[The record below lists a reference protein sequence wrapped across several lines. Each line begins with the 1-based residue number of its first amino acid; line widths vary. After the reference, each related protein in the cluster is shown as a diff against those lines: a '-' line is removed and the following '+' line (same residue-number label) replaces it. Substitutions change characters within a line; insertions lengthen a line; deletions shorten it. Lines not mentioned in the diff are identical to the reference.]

1 MAGKLIILTAPSGAG
16 KTTIVKHLLKVIA
29 QAGFSISATNRK
41 MRSGEVDGKDYY
53 FLDTDLFKEYIRD
66 NKFVEWE
73 EVYPHQYYGTLRS
86 EVERL
91 QSAGNHIIF
100 DIDVKGALELKKQFP
115 KDSLAIFV
123 MPPSLDV
130 LVKRLIDRQTED
142 EGSLKKR
149 IMKAKEEMSFQNEF
163 DEILVN
169 DRLEVSLANA
179 EKIVNSF
186 LGGEPDGN

>member
-29 QAGFSISATNRK
+29 QVGFSISATNRK

>member
-16 KTTIVKHLLKVIA
+16 KTTIVKHLLKVIPKV
-29 QAGFSISATNRK
+29 GFSISATNRK
-41 MRSGEVDGKDYY
+41 MRPGEADGKDYY
-53 FLDTDLFKEYIRD
+53 FLNTDLFKEYIRD

-73 EVYPHQYYGTLRS
+73 EVYPQQYYGTLRS

-91 QSAGNHIIF
+91 QTAGNHIIF
-100 DIDVKGALELKKQFP
+100 DIDVKGALALKKQFP

-123 MPPSLDV
+123 MPPSLDI
-130 LVKRLIDRQTED
+130 LIKRLIDRQTED

-169 DRLEVSLANA
+169 DQLEVSFSNA

-186 LGGEPDGN
+186 IGGEPDGN